1 MVQDG
6 AFLGQLDLDPMSLI
20 RAWRQDELLVRVV
33 QNSAHLFSSNSAS
46 LILTF
51 VQGVLAARIL
61 GPAGFGLLG
70 IVMSYAA
77 TLNGVL

>member
-1 MVQDG
+1 
-6 AFLGQLDLDPMSLI
+6 MSLL
-20 RAWRQDELLVRVV
+20 RRWREDELLLRVV
-33 QNSAHLFSSNSAS
+33 QNSAHLFTSNSAS

-51 VQGVLAARIL
+51 IQGVLAARIL

-77 TLNGVL
+77 TLNGLLSFRMS